1 MPTAVIAEPETR
13 ERTRLA
19 PRQRVLLHDDDVT
32 PMDFVTEVLRG
43 VFGKPAGEA
52 EAIMLEAHR
61 GGVALVEVVP
71 LELAELHVDQARSKA
86 RTRGYPLAFST
97 EPAD

>member
-1 MPTAVIAEPETR
+1 MVGATIAEPETR
-13 ERTRLA
+13 ERTQLA
-19 PRQRVLLHDDDVT
+19 PRHRVLVHDDDLT
-32 PMDFVTEVLRG
+32 PMDFVVDVLRG
-43 VFGKPAGEA
+43 VFGKQAAEA
-52 EAIMLEAHR
+52 EAIMLEAHH

-86 RTRGYPLAFST
+86 RTRGYPLAFSI